1 VHDATLSG
9 PLKRQARWTALTCA
23 LALLAL
29 LVAAGAGAQEAQTT
43 GQRIHALVTRGD
55 SAAARRLADS
65 LVANSGAVVLD
76 AAEGLYWRGAL
87 ARSRDSARVD
97 LSRVVVEYS
106 QTATA
111 GDALYRLAMMDLA
124 SGDRASARR
133 RLVRAGR
140 DYTTSITT
148 GDAALELATLLIA
161 DGSMRDGCAALDSAL
176 QHIPA
181 EQVEKRN
188 RVSYMRRPC
197 AQAEAEAS
205 ADTTVSAGRG
215 VTKAPEA
222 ASSGTSGRGA
232 RAAAAPATVARW
244 SVQVGAFNTRAEAD
258 RAAQRL
264 TTRGYEAR
272 VTGER
277 PFRVRIGRYA
287 KRAEAS
293 ALVAKLKAEKT
304 PAFLVEA
311 ERP

>member
-1 VHDATLSG
+1 MRDAGVPG
-9 PLKRQARWTALTCA
+9 PLRRQARRTALTCA
-23 LALLAL
+23 LALLA
-29 LVAAGAGAQEAQTT
+29 AAHVGAQDAQTT
-43 GQRIHALVTRGD
+43 GRRIHALVARGD

-65 LVANSGAVVLD
+65 LAANAGAATPE

-87 ARSRDSARVD
+87 AGSRDSARVD

-106 QTATA
+106 QTSSA

-124 SGDRASARR
+124 TGDRAGARR
-133 RLVRAGR
+133 RLARAGR
-140 DYTTSITT
+140 DYSTSITA

-161 DGSMRDGCAALDSAL
+161 DGAMREGCAALDSAL

-181 EQVEKRN
+181 EQAEKRN

-197 AQAEAEAS
+197 AQVEAEAA
-205 ADTTVSAGRG
+205 ADTAKPAPAGP
-215 VTKAPEA
+215 TKAPEVPGRGA
-222 ASSGTSGRGA
+222 TPRGARGTPPSSSGT
-232 RAAAAPATVARW
+232 RW
-244 SVQVGAFNTRAEAD
+244 SVQVGAFADKADAD
-258 RAAQRL
+258 RTAQRL
-264 TTRGYEAR
+264 TARGYEAR

-304 PAFLVEA
+304 AAFLVEA